1 MQQDNLR
8 LEVEE
13 NDQIPSI
20 TTTYTFSKILTP
32 SDTSTHGGFSVPKK
46 HADECF
52 PPLVG
57 ILIICRLF
65 FYFLFKNLA
74 YFWSL
79 ILQDMTQQTPAQE
92 IVAKDLNGFEW
103 HFRHIYRGKFRLFS
117 FLSKI
122 SDSVATIY

>member
-1 MQQDNLR
+1 MEE
-8 LEVEE
+8 EVEDRYLADLQLTPLIS
-13 NDQIPSI
+13 N
-20 TTTYTFSKILTP
+20 ILTP